1 MGTPNPKTAKTITP
15 LQLNNKTH
23 LNHSKT
29 MKKQSNPLSKDHP
42 SRLII
47 RAALRVLER
56 VKRLKLLMT
65 DRREAQRNGTLTAAV
80 FRLQLAQ
87 ARLRQLKANER
98 ERFAK
103 DKLRRSPTE
112 VNQRYNTV
120 CYGKTK

>member
-1 MGTPNPKTAKTITP
+1 MGQPPNNNPTTT
-15 LQLNNKTH
+15 NNKTRR

-29 MKKQSNPLSKDHP
+29 MKKQSSPLSKDHP

-80 FRLQLAQ
+80 FRLQLAP
-87 ARLRQLKANER
+87 RLRQLKANER

>member
-1 MGTPNPKTAKTITP
+1 MGQLLNNNPTTT
-15 LQLNNKTH
+15 NNKTRR
-23 LNHSKT
+23 LNHSQT
-29 MKKQSNPLSKDHP
+29 MKKQSSPLSKDHP

-112 VNQRYNTV
+112 VKQRYNTV
-120 CYGKTK
+120 CYGSAK

>member
-1 MGTPNPKTAKTITP
+1 MGQPPNNNPTTT
-15 LQLNNKTH
+15 NNKTRR

-29 MKKQSNPLSKDHP
+29 MKKQSSPLSKDHP

-65 DRREAQRNGTLTAAV
+65 DRREVQRNGTLTAAV

-112 VNQRYNTV
+112 VNQSYNTV